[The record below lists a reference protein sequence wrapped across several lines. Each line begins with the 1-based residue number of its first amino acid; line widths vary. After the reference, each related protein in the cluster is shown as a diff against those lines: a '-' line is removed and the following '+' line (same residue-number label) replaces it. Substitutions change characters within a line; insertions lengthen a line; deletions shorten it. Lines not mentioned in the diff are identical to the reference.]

1 MSQDV
6 FDREYARDLTESIH
20 EIKVNTERL
29 VTTVELVSN
38 NIEKLEESV
47 KNINN
52 SLGDQERRITILEQL
67 VSRTLPQDIVILK
80 SNQESFAKFL
90 WLIGG
95 ATVTVFVHTI
105 FKMISGG

>member
-29 VTTVELVSN
+29 VITVEIVSN

-80 SNQESFAKFL
+80 SNQEGFAKFL

-95 ATVTVFVHTI
+95 ATITIFIHTV
-105 FKMISGG
+105 FKMINGN

>member
-20 EIKVNTERL
+20 KIKVNTERL

-95 ATVTVFVHTI
+95 ATITVFIHTV
-105 FKMISGG
+105 FKMMNGS